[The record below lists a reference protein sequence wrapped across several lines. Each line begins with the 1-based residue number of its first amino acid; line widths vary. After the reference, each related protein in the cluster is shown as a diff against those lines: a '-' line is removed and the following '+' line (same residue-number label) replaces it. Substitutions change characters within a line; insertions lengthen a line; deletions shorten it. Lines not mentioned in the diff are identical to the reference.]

1 MKIFFSLLLA
11 LSFTINYPAFC
22 FAKSKSAPKDYYGVP
37 VGAQTTKLAAVY
49 PYHKEISISKQ
60 FVEKQKAADPVRYE
74 LNTIDRK
81 IEKFEDK
88 KRRETYRKNFLEKA
102 APQDNTRIARSFIPE
117 RIIKKSKGLDQALQ
131 HSRQS
136 QEEKEIAALKKTPRG
151 TDKTT

>member
-88 KRRETYRKNFLEKA
+88 KEGKHIEKIFWKKPRR
-102 APQDNTRIARSFIPE
+102 
-117 RIIKKSKGLDQALQ
+117 RIIPASHVPLYP
-131 HSRQS
+131 
-136 QEEKEIAALKKTPRG
+136 KES
-151 TDKTT
+151 